1 MTNTGSLAGT
11 RALHIEHVFAA
22 IGALSQPAFRVAAHG
37 AVDADPSR
45 ITRKTLDPRP
55 PLTPRSRRRVRRR
68 RGTSRRLTPQGAGVS
83 RASAPTPSPGAPLTL
98 RPGVI
103 AQ

>member
-37 AVDADPSR
+37 AVDADPVGSR
-45 ITRKTLDPRP
+45 ERRWTR
-55 PLTPRSRRRVRRR
+55 
-68 RGTSRRLTPQGAGVS
+68 G
-83 RASAPTPSPGAPLTL
+83 L
-98 RPGVI
+98 R
-103 AQ
+103 